1 MAVVAVRPRHY
12 LGLGEAQTTR
22 GEQTMMA
29 GSGEHSRPSL
39 LRMVGGATG
48 VEEQEV
54 ALLLRTS
61 TVRYGPHVRLRASLL
76 VVAAAVAAVLAS
88 AGLRYLAESRVAL
101 IWNSQPR

>member
-1 MAVVAVRPRHY
+1 
-12 LGLGEAQTTR
+12 
-22 GEQTMMA
+22 
-29 GSGEHSRPSL
+29 
-39 LRMVGGATG
+39 MVGGATG

-88 AGLRYLAESRVAL
+88 AGLRYLAESREAL
-101 IWNSQPR
+101 IWNSQSR